1 MNRIDSTELDLM
13 VDWMLRR
20 GEKPFPVKPG
30 DTLTFNADNMSPDGR
45 TMARHAL
52 DAWAEVSGL
61 RFEHTDDYDNAQI
74 RFHEFP
80 EDDLPD
86 NPGLA
91 KGADIYIRPDIVLTK
106 EGQPDDPAFTIF
118 LHEIGHALGI
128 ANPENNDRD
137 YLINSLQTSAISGRT
152 QPQNNHNTD
161 EHVTRTTPQTPQVAD
176 ILAVHKLYG
185 APGPVNPGDTVYG
198 VNTNLDSHLGRVLTT
213 MTSDSPDR
221 LPVTFTILDNGGE
234 DTIDFSS
241 DRGDQRVN
249 LNPEWASDVY
259 ISRGNMVI
267 ARDTIIE
274 HYIAG
279 SSNDLV
285 IGNDADNILEGRD
298 GNDTLEGGPGADTLN
313 GGPGKDTASYESSP
327 AGVLARL
334 HDARAVKSGDAEG
347 DTLIDIENLTGSA
360 HNDILAG
367 DAEDNTLK
375 GGDGDDVLYGG
386 PADGKGDDRVFGGNH
401 DYLYGGNGDD
411 RLFGGQGNDRLYG
424 GEGNDVLRGGPGED
438 ALYADGHAMDVLHGG
453 PGYDDFVFYPSDLGG
468 GTIQDFT
475 DGEDRIN
482 LLKFTGINA
491 MEDLDITPLGD
502 NVHIEL
508 AGEDYL
514 TLIILSD
521 FDISNLDDSDF
532 IFVS

>member
-1 MNRIDSTELDLM
+1 MNKIDSDELDRM
-13 VDWMLRR
+13 VDRMLINDIKRFDI
-20 GEKPFPVKPG
+20 GPG
-30 DTLTFNADNMSPDGR
+30 GTLTYAFDAGEHKMSDTGR
-45 TMARHAL
+45 TLARQAL

-74 RFHEFP
+74 RFHE
-80 EDDLPD
+80 EDLPN
-86 NPGLA
+86 NPGFA
-91 KGADIYIRPDIVLTK
+91 RGADIYIDPDTILTRK
-106 EGQPDDPAFTIF
+106 GKPSDFAFTTF

-128 ANPENNDRD
+128 YAPKGYNPENDD
-137 YLINSLQTSAISGRT
+137 PVNSLQTSVLSGRT

-161 EHVTRTTPQTPQVAD
+161 EHVTRAIPMTPQAAD

-185 APGPVNPGDTVYG
+185 APDPVNPGDTVYG
-198 VNTNLDSHLGRVLTT
+198 VNTNPDGHLGRVLAT

-259 ISRGNMVI
+259 ISRGNMII
-267 ARDTIIE
+267 ARDTLIE
-274 HYIAG
+274 NYIAG

-285 IGNDADNILEGRD
+285 IGNDADNTLEGRD

-327 AGVLARL
+327 AGVLVRL

-347 DTLIDIENLTGSA
+347 DTLIDIERLTGSA
-360 HNDILAG
+360 YNDTLAG
-367 DAEDNTLK
+367 DGGDNILK
-375 GGDGDDVLYGG
+375 GGDGDDALYGG
-386 PADGKGDDRVFGGNH
+386 PAGGY
-401 DYLYGGNGDD
+401 DELYGGNGDD
-411 RLFGGQGNDRLYG
+411 RLFGGKDNDRLYG

-438 ALYADGHAMDVLHGG
+438 ALHADGNAMDVLHGG
-453 PGYDDFVFYPSDLGG
+453 PGYDFFVFYPSDLGG

-482 LLKFTGINA
+482 LREFADINSMA
-491 MEDLDITPLGD
+491 DLDITYRGD

-521 FDISNLDDSDF
+521 FDGNLDNSDF
-532 IFVS
+532 SFVA